1 MSQHKNKGSS
11 SLALLLRS
19 SSITGHS
26 VFQSWI
32 ASFSTSFYYNM
43 CVKVYNS
50 LKDLLL
56 INCSIIDPKYV
67 WQTPERNWTE
77 QIGHSPLHSTVLYFR
92 DTTQDQVFI
101 EIVWIMLHFTFVET
115 IELSEM
121 KEIIVALY
129 EIRARICHSLFG
141 WWGVD

>member
-1 MSQHKNKGSS
+1 
-11 SLALLLRS
+11 
-19 SSITGHS
+19 
-26 VFQSWI
+26 
-32 ASFSTSFYYNM
+32 M

-50 LKDLLL
+50 LKELLL

-67 WQTPERNWTE
+67 WQNPERNGTE

-101 EIVWIMLHFTFVET
+101 EIVWIMLHFSFVET

-129 EIRARICHSLFG
+129 EISKNLSLLVWMMRNLSDCLTLVG
-141 WWGVD
+141 QITGL